1 MTPSTTF
8 AATWDRTVL
17 AHGDRP
23 FLLFRDLDG
32 TVTEWTYGQF
42 DQIAAQ
48 VAGRL
53 ATHGVR
59 PGDRVHLVLRNCP
72 AFVALWLAASRLGAT
87 MVPVDPSSTA
97 RDVARQVRHTGPALV
112 VCSEENAEVVAEALA
127 GDRRRVVVVTGTA
140 QDLGRRSAL
149 LGTATASADPAPQ
162 DRIAIMFTSG
172 TTSEPKGVEL
182 TQANYAH
189 VAATMARLAGLGP
202 EHRWYVCLPLFHANA
217 QYYCFAPAIAVGAS
231 VALTARFT
239 ASRWPHEVAELG
251 ATHAS
256 LFAAPIRMILARRR
270 DDAPRLSLAHV
281 WFAQNL
287 AHGQWQEMTELCG
300 VAPRQVYGMT
310 ETIAVVTAS
319 PIDRAHPARIGEVVA
334 SREVRLLDT
343 LTGEP
348 VADGRPGV
356 LTVCGERGVDLFA
369 GYRNRP
375 EAEQGAFTTDAAGT
389 WFTTG
394 DLVTRCDDGH
404 LAFVGRIDDVVKVS
418 GENVSLTRIEA
429 AIAEAPGVLEAAVI
443 AEPDPIR
450 DLVPVAFVV
459 AREPARAPSVADL
472 TTWATTHL
480 TGAERPHRWTIVE
493 ALPRTSVGKIRRFQ
507 LTTREHIETGSRSA
521 GRRSAGPAIA

>member
-1 MTPSTTF
+1 MTLSTTF
-8 AATWDRTVL
+8 AATWDRTV
-17 AHGDRP
+17 AEHGDRL

-42 DQIAAQ
+42 DQITAQ
-48 VAGRL
+48 VTGRL
-53 ATHGVR
+53 AAHGVQ

-87 MVPVDPSSTA
+87 MVPADPSSTA
-97 RDVARQVRHTGPALV
+97 RDVARQVRLTDPALV
-112 VCSEENAEVVAEALA
+112 ACSEENAGVIEEALA
-127 GDRRRVVVVTGTA
+127 DDPRPVVVVTGTA
-140 QDLGRRSAL
+140 RDLGRRSTL
-149 LGTATASADPAPQ
+149 LGTATAGTDPAPQ

-182 TQANYAH
+182 TQANYAR
-189 VAATMARLAGLGP
+189 VATTMARLAGLEP

-270 DDAPRLSLAHV
+270 SDAPDLALAHV

-300 VAPRQVYGMT
+300 VAPRQIYGMT
-310 ETIAVVTAS
+310 ETIAVVTAN
-319 PIDRAHPARIGEVVA
+319 PLDRAHPARIGEVVA
-334 SREVRLLDT
+334 SREVRVLDT
-343 LTGEP
+343 FTGEP
-348 VADGRPGV
+348 VADGLPGV
-356 LTVCGERGVDLFA
+356 LTVRGERGVDLFA

-375 EAEQGAFTTDAAGT
+375 EAELTAFTTDAAGT
-389 WFTTG
+389 WFRTG
-394 DLVTRCDDGH
+394 DLVTRCDDGQ
-404 LAFVGRIDDVVKVS
+404 LAFVGRIDDVVKVA
-418 GENVSLTRIEA
+418 GENISLTQIEA
-429 AIAEAPGVLEAAVI
+429 AIAEAPGVLEAAVV

-450 DLVPVAFVV
+450 DLLPVAFVV
-459 AREPARAPSVADL
+459 ARDPARAPSVADL
-472 TTWATTHL
+472 TEWATTHL
-480 TGAERPHRWTIVE
+480 TSAERPHRWTIVA
-493 ALPRTSVGKIRRFQ
+493 ALPRTSVGKLRRFQ
-507 LTTREHIETGSRSA
+507 LTTQENR
-521 GRRSAGPAIA
+521 